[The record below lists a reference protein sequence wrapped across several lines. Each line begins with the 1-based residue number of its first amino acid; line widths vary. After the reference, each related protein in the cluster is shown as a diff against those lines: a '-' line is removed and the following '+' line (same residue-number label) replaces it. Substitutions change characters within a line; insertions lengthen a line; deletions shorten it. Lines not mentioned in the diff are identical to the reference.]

1 MTYVLA
7 AVAFMFAA
15 IFAIGNVGGITLTV
29 IVGIVA
35 IGGVFLTLALAGWG
49 SGWGTGNWNT
59 RRTRGPV
66 A

>member
-15 IFAIGNVGGITLTV
+15 IFALAGVKGLTLTE
-29 IVGIVA
+29 IAGIIS
-35 IGGVFLTLALAGWG
+35 IGLVFLTLALAGVG
-49 SGWGTGNWNT
+49 SGWGPGNWNT